1 MNAFNEL
8 IKMNGLVSTKEPKA
22 NFKMSMSLE
31 NLDIKE
37 SFTKL
42 TTLNQIV
49 PIANFIGGKM
59 NSDFKID
66 GNLSDSMTPDLKT
79 ISGDLLGQ
87 LINTKLNA
95 SNSKLLSFVGKEI
108 SFIDVNKL
116 NLEKI
121 KTQINFEN
129 GNVVVKPFQ
138 MKYEDIE
145 IQIGGTHGFDQSMN
159 YNLTFNVP
167 AKYLGSE
174 VTSLISKL
182 SKKEQAEISIPIKA
196 NLTGSFTN
204 PKIKTDLKEASSNLV
219 SKLVKEQKNKL
230 LDKGKDKLLNLLGRD
245 KDSSKT
251 KKSDLIKN
259 LFKKKKK
266 DN

>member
-42 TTLNQIV
+42 TTLNSIV

-145 IQIGGTHGFDQSMN
+145 I
-159 YNLTFNVP
+159 
-167 AKYLGSE
+167 
-174 VTSLISKL
+174 
-182 SKKEQAEISIPIKA
+182 
-196 NLTGSFTN
+196 
-204 PKIKTDLKEASSNLV
+204 
-219 SKLVKEQKNKL
+219 
-230 LDKGKDKLLNLLGRD
+230 
-245 KDSSKT
+245 
-251 KKSDLIKN
+251 
-259 LFKKKKK
+259 
-266 DN
+266 

>member
-8 IKMNGLVSTKEPKA
+8 IKMNGFVSTKEPKA

-42 TTLNQIV
+42 TTLNSIV

-145 IQIGGTHGFDQSMN
+145 I
-159 YNLTFNVP
+159 
-167 AKYLGSE
+167 
-174 VTSLISKL
+174 
-182 SKKEQAEISIPIKA
+182 
-196 NLTGSFTN
+196 
-204 PKIKTDLKEASSNLV
+204 
-219 SKLVKEQKNKL
+219 
-230 LDKGKDKLLNLLGRD
+230 
-245 KDSSKT
+245 
-251 KKSDLIKN
+251 
-259 LFKKKKK
+259 
-266 DN
+266 

>member
-42 TTLNQIV
+42 TTLNSIV

-129 GNVVVKPFQ
+129 GNVVVT
-138 MKYEDIE
+138 I
-145 IQIGGTHGFDQSMN
+145 SN
-159 YNLTFNVP
+159 
-167 AKYLGSE
+167 E
-174 VTSLISKL
+174 V
-182 SKKEQAEISIPIKA
+182 
-196 NLTGSFTN
+196 
-204 PKIKTDLKEASSNLV
+204 
-219 SKLVKEQKNKL
+219 
-230 LDKGKDKLLNLLGRD
+230 
-245 KDSSKT
+245 
-251 KKSDLIKN
+251 
-259 LFKKKKK
+259 
-266 DN
+266 

>member
-1 MNAFNEL
+1 
-8 IKMNGLVSTKEPKA
+8 
-22 NFKMSMSLE
+22 MSLE

-42 TTLNQIV
+42 TTLNSIV

-145 IQIGGTHGFDQSMN
+145 I
-159 YNLTFNVP
+159 
-167 AKYLGSE
+167 
-174 VTSLISKL
+174 
-182 SKKEQAEISIPIKA
+182 
-196 NLTGSFTN
+196 
-204 PKIKTDLKEASSNLV
+204 
-219 SKLVKEQKNKL
+219 
-230 LDKGKDKLLNLLGRD
+230 
-245 KDSSKT
+245 
-251 KKSDLIKN
+251 
-259 LFKKKKK
+259 
-266 DN
+266 

>member
-42 TTLNQIV
+42 TTLNSIV

-129 GNVVVKPFQ
+129 GNVVVKPFK

-145 IQIGGTHGFDQSMN
+145 I
-159 YNLTFNVP
+159 
-167 AKYLGSE
+167 
-174 VTSLISKL
+174 
-182 SKKEQAEISIPIKA
+182 
-196 NLTGSFTN
+196 
-204 PKIKTDLKEASSNLV
+204 
-219 SKLVKEQKNKL
+219 
-230 LDKGKDKLLNLLGRD
+230 
-245 KDSSKT
+245 
-251 KKSDLIKN
+251 
-259 LFKKKKK
+259 
-266 DN
+266 